1 MKRLL
6 LATLGLVALGFTVPA
21 GAADLPVWKP
31 GPAPFVVPPIFNWT
45 GCYVGIEGG
54 GNWGRSEQVAR
65 AGAFAGS
72 TITGGF
78 DLRGGIAGGTVG
90 CNYQLGSS
98 FVIGIENDIS
108 WTDKKGS
115 AVDQAPFNPAAL
127 SSTREK
133 WIDTLRGRLGMNFDR
148 VLLYGTGGA
157 AFAGTDVVVSNPA
170 FGSIS
175 DSRSRTGW
183 VAGVGGEWAAWTGP
197 WGAVTFKL
205 EYLHADF
212 GGQLYINPS
221 VVTVAGGTVVTRD
234 VRLTDDMV
242 RVGMNLKFD
251 WGWQSP
257 VVAKY

>member
-157 AFAGTDVVVSNPA
+157 AFAGTNVVVSNPA
-170 FGSIS
+170 FGSVS
-175 DSRSRTGW
+175 DSQSRVGW

-197 WGAVTFKL
+197 WGALTFKL

-212 GGQLYINPS
+212 GGQIYFNPP
-221 VVTVAGGTVVTRD
+221 VATVIGPVVTRD
-234 VRLTDDMV
+234 TRLTDDMV
-242 RVGMNLKFD
+242 RAGMNLKFD
-251 WGWQSP
+251 WGWERP
-257 VVAKY
+257 VVARY

>member
-1 MKRLL
+1 L
-6 LATLGLVALGFTVPA
+6 LAMVGLVALGFAAPA
-21 GAADLPVWKP
+21 AAADLPVWRTP
-31 GPAPFVVPPIFNWT
+31 PAAYVAVPPIFNWT

-65 AGAFAGS
+65 SGAFTGS
-72 TITGGF
+72 TISGGF

-115 AVDQAPFNPAAL
+115 AVDQAPFNPAAI

-148 VLLYGTGGA
+148 VLLYATGGG

-170 FGSIS
+170 FGSIT
-175 DSRSRTGW
+175 DSRGRTGW
-183 VAGVGGEWAAWTGP
+183 VAGVGGEWAAWVGP
-197 WGAVTFKL
+197 WGALTFKL

-212 GGQLYINPS
+212 GGQLYINPP
-221 VVTVAGGTVVTRD
+221 VVTVAGTVVSRD
-234 VRLTDDMV
+234 VKLTDDMV

-251 WGWQSP
+251 WGWEQRP
-257 VVAKY
+257 VVARY